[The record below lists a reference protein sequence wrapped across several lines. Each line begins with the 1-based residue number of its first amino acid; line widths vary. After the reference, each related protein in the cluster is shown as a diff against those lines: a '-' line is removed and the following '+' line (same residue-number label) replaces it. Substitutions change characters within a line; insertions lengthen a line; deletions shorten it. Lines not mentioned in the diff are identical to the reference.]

1 LSNRP
6 VRSSVL
12 FSSNAYWDHA
22 TKFKCVECS
31 RCSSNIVASSFRAQ
45 RMTGSEDLHDLGPGR
60 SQIDRRNNA
69 SSHPPIGNW
78 VGREAAK
85 SIALWILPLVDRFLM
100 RFAATDDYEV
110 FPNALF
116 PWTSY
121 LEANW
126 SVIRDEAEGLLR
138 DGVPVPSLRDISPDH
153 KKIAL
158 DGKWRSFF
166 FWGYGTRVQSNCARC
181 PETARILEHIPGLLS
196 ALYSVMLP
204 GAHVPR
210 HTGPT
215 KAIITAH
222 LGLIIPAKR
231 ESCRMQVNGRGLTWK
246 QGRVVIFDD
255 MNPHEVWIDTDDVR
269 IILLLHLRRPLR
281 FPGSAVGDFLV
292 AALRSSPFV
301 RDGVRNLEQ
310 WDKLT
315 GSAKRAHL

>member
-1 LSNRP
+1 
-6 VRSSVL
+6 
-12 FSSNAYWDHA
+12 
-22 TKFKCVECS
+22 
-31 RCSSNIVASSFRAQ
+31 
-45 RMTGSEDLHDLGPGR
+45 MTSSEDLRELGQRRLEIGR
-60 SQIDRRNNA
+60 GNNA
-69 SSHPPIGNW
+69 SSHPSTAKW
-78 VGREAAK
+78 VGRDAAI

-100 RFAATDDYEV
+100 RFAGTDDYEI

-138 DGVPVPSLRDISPDH
+138 DGIPVPSLREISPDH

-158 DGKWRSFF
+158 DDKWRSFF
-166 FWGYGTRVQSNCARC
+166 FWGYGTRIQSNCARC
-181 PETARILEHIPGLLS
+181 PETARILERIPGLLS

-204 GAHVPR
+204 GVHVPR

-222 LGLIIPAKR
+222 LGLAIPAKR
-231 ESCRMQVNGRGLTWK
+231 ESCRMQVNERKVIWE

-255 MNPHEVWIDTDDVR
+255 MNPHEVWNDTDEVR
-269 IILLLHLRRPLR
+269 IVLLLHLKRPLR
-281 FPGSAVGDFLV
+281 FPGSAVRDLLV

-310 WDKLT
+310 WEKLT
-315 GSAKRAHL
+315 GPAKRAHL